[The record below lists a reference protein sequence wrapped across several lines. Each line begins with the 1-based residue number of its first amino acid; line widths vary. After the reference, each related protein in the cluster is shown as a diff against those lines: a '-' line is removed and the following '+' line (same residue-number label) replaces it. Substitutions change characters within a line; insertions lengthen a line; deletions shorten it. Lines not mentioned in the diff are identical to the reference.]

1 MIVYIIYIYYKK
13 FYINILDLKKGTLE
27 LYIKDYVTG
36 YITCK
41 WDIRKE
47 GDNVVLKIHSGL
59 FDPGQLTS
67 NINNSNEIN
76 KIVIDPGVIAPKD
89 SAQLFEN
96 FSNVKE
102 FVGLSNL
109 DTSQVTNMH
118 EMFVSCGAKEL
129 DLSDWD
135 TSKVTDMGSMFL
147 KCLNLEKVNVKGWD
161 TTNVKDMSLMF
172 FYCPK
177 LHKLD
182 LSNFKT
188 PNLKTG
194 EMMFGEDS
202 IYDLDIRNLESSKKG
217 THMLFER
224 SLIYKITVGPKFKDA
239 FSDNDT
245 FHDSDAI
252 NRPFEED
259 GIPTSKKWVALDGP
273 NKGSKKDPY
282 EMKNVTRTQPVT
294 YEVEHM
300 PLENKNNHS
309 YNQHTLLWR
318 MVKRLLGLI

>member
-1 MIVYIIYIYYKK
+1 M
-13 FYINILDLKKGTLE
+13 
-27 LYIKDYVTG
+27 G
-36 YITCK
+36 YIV
-41 WDIRKE
+41 KE

-59 FDPGQLTS
+59 FDPEQLTS
-67 NINNSNEIN
+67 NINNSDEIN
-76 KIVIDPGVIAPKD
+76 KIVIDPDVVAPKD

-118 EMFVSCGAKEL
+118 KMFVSCGAKEL
-129 DLSDWD
+129 DLSKWD
-135 TSKVTDMGSMFL
+135 TSQVTDMGSMFL
-147 KCLNLEKVNVKGWD
+147 QCRNLEKVNVKDWD
-161 TTNVKDMSLMF
+161 TTKVNDMSSMF
-172 FYCPK
+172 FGCPK

-188 PNLKTG
+188 PNLKMG

-224 SLIYKITVGPKFKDA
+224 SLIYKITVGSKFT
-239 FSDNDT
+239 DT
-245 FHDSDAI
+245 FPDFNPI
-252 NRPFEED
+252 NRTFEED

-273 NKGSKKDPY
+273 DKGSKKDPY

-294 YEVEHM
+294 YEVEYM
-300 PLENKNNHS
+300 PL
-309 YNQHTLLWR
+309 
-318 MVKRLLGLI
+318 